1 MNNLKF
7 ISKRDFDAE
16 EAKRRADM
24 KRELMMGIAL
34 VDEVGDLGG
43 RSSGVNSA
51 FQKIVLAI

>member
-1 MNNLKF
+1 MNNLKL

-16 EAKRRADM
+16 EARRRADM

-43 RSSGVNSA
+43 RS
-51 FQKIVLAI
+51 QKQKNFIERLGYMV